1 MNASIW
7 WEFPEKVFTST
18 VFTQDDVDLDPL
30 GDILFHVEMKNEG
43 YRIEDKKERGRWSPN
58 DTVWSPDQTTLKM
71 KLFSGFSSYVS

>member
-43 YRIEDKKERGRWSPN
+43 YRIEDKKERGR
-58 DTVWSPDQTTLKM
+58 
-71 KLFSGFSSYVS
+71 